1 MPKKALA
8 RKKKSTQVLKT
19 FDPLPVKIEKDDTE
33 FSEKSKGKRV
43 AHDEESEKSFESGD
57 FRFSGSVPEE
67 EESSLPFALTTS
79 FENQK
84 WYDSRKTSKVMQ
96 PVRLEFK
103 DFNYFGL
110 EVKELLGVQ
119 KWLYLNEISTGYYEE
134 AVRLFYANMD
144 IDEELNLTTSVYGV
158 LIKLNPMS
166 WSNLF
171 RLPVNIYETVEDKKD
186 SLCSEPKEHYLKRA
200 LFETDF
206 LTLEEERSIAY
217 FPPLQKSLSYVIT
230 KFLLPKTG
238 SATELSTA
246 GAHLL
251 WRIVARKPVNLG
263 ELMLMHLKRTKKEA
277 KYNLC
282 YPDYLTF
289 VMLKHNVNLMKYGGE
304 KTESVFLLDHKFLSG
319 IGMSDETAED
329 SSDSVKE
336 VSVPAA
342 AKVEEEPLAREIKVL
357 KDGLF
362 ERLDRL
368 ITMTEQ
374 MKAAIGSVVKTTT
387 SATTPAAPSVGT
399 EPAMPTFGPI
409 VPFVSTSQTPAKPT
423 SKTLTR
429 SSSRK
434 AK

>member
-1 MPKKALA
+1 
-8 RKKKSTQVLKT
+8 
-19 FDPLPVKIEKDDTE
+19 
-33 FSEKSKGKRV
+33 
-43 AHDEESEKSFESGD
+43 
-57 FRFSGSVPEE
+57 
-67 EESSLPFALTTS
+67 
-79 FENQK
+79 
-84 WYDSRKTSKVMQ
+84 
-96 PVRLEFK
+96 
-103 DFNYFGL
+103 
-110 EVKELLGVQ
+110 
-119 KWLYLNEISTGYYEE
+119 
-134 AVRLFYANMD
+134 
-144 IDEELNLTTSVYGV
+144 LNLVTSVYGI
-158 LIKLNPMS
+158 LINLNPTS

-171 RLPVNIYETVEDKKD
+171 HLPVNTFASSEDKKD
-186 SLCSEPKEHYLKRA
+186 SLCSESKDYYLKRA

-206 LTLEEERSIAY
+206 LTAEEERSVAY

-289 VMLKHNVNLMKYGGE
+289 VMLKHNVNLVKYGGE
-304 KTESVFLLDHKFLSG
+304 RTESVFLLDHKFLYG

-329 SSDSVKE
+329 SSESEKE
-336 VSVPAA
+336 VSEKEVPVPAA
-342 AKVEEEPLAREIKVL
+342 AKFEEQRLAREIKVL

-368 ITMTEQ
+368 ITMTEH
-374 MKAAIGSVVKTTT
+374 MKAAIDSVVKPTT
-387 SATTPAAPSVGT
+387 SATTPAAPSVET
-399 EPAMPTFGPI
+399 EPVPSTEMDPTFGPV
-409 VPFVSTSQTPAKPT
+409 VPFVSTSQTPTTAP
-423 SKTLTR
+423 SKTPIR

-434 AK
+434 TK